1 MRFTADKLRIAKS
14 AVALS
19 LAATVVL
26 GSVITV
32 AAAIQSGSNS
42 VSNSEDNNG
51 FSSKVEYEL
60 SNGDLVVTHNND
72 FKLDVTI
79 LDANKITINNG
90 GKSQLVHLAKGTVAD
105 ALKKADITLTD
116 DEIEKIENRI
126 FDLAFDFEMEYG
138 IDISVILKNEEH
150 LSRGFDPTTEANSP
164 LPNVPHI

>member
-1 MRFTADKLRIAKS
+1 MRFTSDKLRIAKS

-32 AAAIQSGSNS
+32 AAAIQSGVNGAA
-42 VSNSEDNNG
+42 NSEDNNG
-51 FSSKVEYEL
+51 FRTKVEYEL

-79 LDANKITINNG
+79 LDANKITISNG

-105 ALKKADITLTD
+105 ALKKAGITLAD
-116 DEIEKIENRI
+116 DEISVPAPDSEITK
-126 FDLAFDFEMEYG
+126 DME
-138 IDISVILKNEEH
+138 ISIYKTKTV
-150 LSRGFDPTTEANSP
+150 SVT
-164 LPNVPHI
+164 